1 MNESR
6 YSKVLNFAWYQL
18 LWFVA
23 VMGGDSLAWLLL
35 VLLLMHLLSVASLRS
50 ELTVMVPAALMGC
63 AVDSVIT
70 AAGFY
75 VFDPAPGLLPIPVW
89 LIAIWMGF
97 AGTLRHSMGWLVAR
111 RGLMVILTSVG
122 APLTYLAAA
131 RLGAVS
137 FPMGLWPTAIVVGLC
152 WAAMSP
158 VLCRLV
164 ERSLQAESGQS
175 QIYQPMFTREIEN
188 G

>member
-1 MNESR
+1 MNETR

-23 VMGGDSLAWLLL
+23 VMGGDTLAWLLL
-35 VLLLMHLLSVASLRS
+35 VLLVMHLLSVASLRS
-50 ELTVMVPAALMGC
+50 ELTLMVPAALMGC
-63 AVDSVIT
+63 AIDSVIA
-70 AAGFY
+70 AAGYY
-75 VFDPAPGLLPIPVW
+75 VFDPAPRLLPIPVW
-89 LIAIWMGF
+89 LIAIWLGF

-111 RGLMVILTSVG
+111 PGLMTILTSVG

-137 FPMGLWPTAIVVGLC
+137 FPMGLWPTALVVGLC

-158 VLCRLV
+158 ALCWLA
-164 ERSLQAESGQS
+164 ERSRRPGSRPS
-175 QIYQPMFTREIEN
+175 QMYQPMLTREVKN